1 MPSPPLDQLKQ
12 LADQVT
18 PVSIPE
24 CYQWPEFRFCRVGFH
39 LRTLVK
45 EIGRIEGISDVEK
58 ALQDAENAL
67 KNLKVPRGKAWQRA
81 KTDADGPE
89 IEGWHT
95 HDSAKLQ
102 LWLKAGG
109 NYGVCAGSEW
119 VHEGQAV
126 RLYLHDADEVKH
138 WQDAGFF
145 DDLPAQTRAVQS
157 SAENKRHYYF
167 LTDLQSTKA
176 HEELPGLGHFKF
188 YASQVVGPGSLHPSG
203 VRYLLIDESAPAYV
217 DAETLAAACIK
228 ATKNLMP
235 EKVAAVKAMVGAKT
249 NHAGQFKEKVEAL
262 ESKLKKAKV
271 DRIKKIQQQEAQS
284 EAAYNAAK
292 SDNTKDQSNPDKAG
306 IKPLDDLISRIDKD
320 ERINLCLR
328 KLNASIPKLH
338 RFEKAVSYKGKVGEG
353 EHFLRRAWATA
364 LIKSGYSDAEIQIM
378 AAGFDDYSE
387 SRTQQQL
394 DSVRSWV
401 NDGGNF
407 YPCGEIRAFIPPEL
421 CQGCRWTPPKHAAQD
436 RDDTTQADTEIFDAV
451 KRAGDNILRR
461 GNVLKF
467 VLQQYHKNH
476 VGDAVAG
483 KVLTLSYL
491 SGSSLTSNGIQP
503 GISGDA
509 QTGKSDAMDAALH
522 ILPQEWVM
530 RTGLSDKAAAYIDF
544 TPGQV
549 VHSDDLKWTDGLI
562 YMLKVSMSHFQVG
575 AEYTT
580 VMKVGGKLKAVP
592 LTIPPR
598 MLWWITGADAAPDDQ
613 IESRQYPVDVDQTK
627 IHACKV
633 RDAIASRRSS
643 RKPKFHVDKGILICR
658 YILDQVRQSGPFSV
672 EIPYSKWIDYKVPED
687 YRGQQQFFDLIDAL
701 AILNFRQ
708 RKVIDGWIQADLQ
721 DFSEAKT
728 IFTSKNE
735 SHNTGLS
742 TAELQLV
749 RVMVGKG
756 PCTQADLVTWIG
768 KSQSTIAKRLQ
779 SIMGKTAYIT
789 ATKDRG
795 ETVYRT
801 NKVDMSVFGNVIVG
815 WKKDIPTHTTMTSLS
830 SL

>member
-1 MPSPPLDQLKQ
+1 MPSSPLDQLKQ

-18 PVSIPE
+18 AVSIPE
-24 CYQWPEFRFCRVGFH
+24 CFQRPEFRFCRVGYTKTG
-39 LRTLVK
+39 LQR
-45 EIGRIEGISDVEK
+45 EIAKIE
-58 ALQDAENAL
+58 AMTAPAAQQTAESVL
-67 KNLKVPRGKAWQRA
+67 SEFKVPRGKGWQ
-81 KTDADGPE
+81 KEADGPQA
-89 IEGWHT
+89 EGWHT
-95 HDSAKLQ
+95 HDSDRL
-102 LWLKAGG
+102 LKWISAGG
-109 NYGVCAGSEW
+109 NYGVCTGTEVESNGFTA
-119 VHEGQAV
+119 
-126 RLYLHDADEVKH
+126 RLFVLDADDFDA
-138 WQDAGFF
+138 WGRAGFF
-145 DDLPAQTRAVQS
+145 DTVTKRTLFVRS
-157 SAENKRHYYF
+157 STDNKRHYYYW
-167 LTDLQSTKA
+167 TDLVSAKA

-188 YASQVVGPGSLHPSG
+188 FGSQVVGPGSLHPSG
-203 VRYLLIDESAPAYV
+203 TRYTLGNPSAPAFI
-217 DAETLAAACIK
+217 DAETLKEAALT
-228 ATKNLMP
+228 ATKAMMP
-235 EKVAAVKAMVGAKT
+235 GRLDKVRACFPDKP
-249 NHAGQFKEKVEAL
+249 NHAG
-262 ESKLKKAKV
+262 KLKKNVEHLEEKARQAKV
-271 DRIKKIQQQEAQS
+271 ERVKKMQRQEAQAQS
-284 EAAYNAAK
+284 SPEHTGTSAA
-292 SDNTKDQSNPDKAG
+292 T
-306 IKPLDDLISRIDKD
+306 DLLARIRADA
-320 ERINLCLR
+320 RINPCLR
-328 KLNASIPKLH
+328 ILSASIPEMR
-338 RFEKAVSYKGKVGEG
+338 RFEKAVSYQGKTGEG

-364 LIKSGYSDAEIQIM
+364 LIKSGYTDIEIQSL
-378 AAGFDDYSE
+378 AAGFDDYTE
-387 SRTQQQL
+387 ARTQQQL
-394 DSVRSWV
+394 DSVRTWV
-401 NDGGNF
+401 TEKGGNY
-407 YPCGEIRAFIPPEL
+407 YPCREIGTYLPPEL
-421 CQGCRWTPPKHAAQD
+421 CQGCSWSPPEHAAQD
-436 RDDTTQADTEIFDAV
+436 QDDTAQAAV

-461 GNVLKF
+461 GKVLKF

-483 KVLTLSYL
+483 KVLILSYT

-598 MLWWITGADAAPDDQ
+598 ILWWITGADAAPDDQ

-627 IHACKV
+627 KHACNV
-633 RDAIASRRSS
+633 RDAIASRRAS

-708 RKVIDGWIQADLQ
+708 RKAIDGWIQADLQ

-801 NKVDMSVFGNVIVG
+801 NKVDMSVFGNVIVE
-815 WKKDIPTHTTMTSLS
+815 WKKGIPTHTTMTSLS
-830 SL
+830 PL